1 MNIYYFKPYDTRGVG
16 YAYNRHCEL
25 VPELDDW
32 ICLFDTDTMVFSS
45 QRLQSLLESVIIK
58 FYPQFAAFTCVTNRA
73 FQESQQQLQMGIRET
88 RDLVVLKARA
98 DWQMAHRADRVEE
111 LRTGINGHLMLFPKR
126 LWLQIPFPT
135 AGLLRRGKINHVLG
149 VDSEWHRQ
157 LREAGLKVG
166 LIHQLMVTHFY
177 RLDDA
182 EESVRHIPGG
192 QEWWYGEGR
201 Q

>member
-111 LRTGINGHLMLFPKR
+111 LKTSINGHFIFFPKR
-126 LWLQIPFPT
+126 LWQQFPF
-135 AGLLRRGKINHVLG
+135 ALVG
-149 VDSEWHRQ
+149 VDGRGQRHRIKGVDTEWHRT
-157 LREAGLKVG
+157 LRANGLKMG
-166 LIHQLMVTHFY
+166 LIHQLMLVHFY
-177 RLDDA
+177 RMDEPQEAGRSL
-182 EESVRHIPGG
+182 G
-192 QEWWYGEGR
+192 Q
-201 Q
+201 